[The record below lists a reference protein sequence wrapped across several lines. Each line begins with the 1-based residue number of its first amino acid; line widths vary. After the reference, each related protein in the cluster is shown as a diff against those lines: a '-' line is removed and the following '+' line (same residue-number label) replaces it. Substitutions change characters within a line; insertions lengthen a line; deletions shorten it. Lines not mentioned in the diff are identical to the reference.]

1 MYCSEGRKE
10 GVHHLLKKFL
20 RLRSFNALISF
31 SACALRGDVELF
43 LASLFRSCGPTS
55 TGDELLSVRSHVA
68 CVSKRSQKKRAFAGV
83 PVLVVSQVKDQ
94 RKMMQ
99 ARLCMHGLR
108 HWRG

>member
-1 MYCSEGRKE
+1 M
-10 GVHHLLKKFL
+10 HHLLKKFL
-20 RLRSFNALISF
+20 RLRSFSALISF

-43 LASLFRSCGPTS
+43 LASMFRSCGLTS

-68 CVSKRSQKKRAFAGV
+68 CVFQHSQNKKNRAFVHAKAQV
-83 PVLVVSQVKDQ
+83 PVLVVSQVKDR
-94 RKMMQ
+94 RKVMQ

>member
-1 MYCSEGRKE
+1 MRAFLHFVLCASLFCVLFRRSKG

-43 LASLFRSCGPTS
+43 LASLFRSCGLTS

-68 CVSKRSQKKRAFAGV
+68 CVSEHSQNKK
-83 PVLVVSQVKDQ
+83 PVHLPTPRLTCQYWLL
-94 RKMMQ
+94 RK
-99 ARLCMHGLR
+99 
-108 HWRG
+108 